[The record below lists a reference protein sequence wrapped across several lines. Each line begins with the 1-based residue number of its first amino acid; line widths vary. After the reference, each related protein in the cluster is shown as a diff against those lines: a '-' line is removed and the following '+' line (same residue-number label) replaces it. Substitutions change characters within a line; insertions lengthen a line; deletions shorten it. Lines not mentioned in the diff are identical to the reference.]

1 MRRVKVTD
9 GLCRNENQLTDPM
22 KPTTTQN
29 LNSKL
34 SPPPRA
40 DSKER
45 VGISWSQSAIRSSA
59 PPVRIVGVA
68 RRYQGGYRV
77 NV

>member
-1 MRRVKVTD
+1 M
-9 GLCRNENQLTDPM
+9 NQNQ
-22 KPTTTQN
+22 TQN

-34 SPPPRA
+34 SPRPRPA
-40 DSKER
+40 DSGDR
-45 VGISWSQSAIRSSA
+45 VGISWSESAIRSSA